1 MPPRNEKKKEKNI
14 IWGRGR
20 LLWIWLGTKQEV
32 MSYCFVWFDWFS
44 LFLFFSCLKQRP
56 QPKRKQRKKDPKRDQ
71 KTIPY
76 HRFHHH
82 QQKQNFFQYCTP
94 CILSVPSLF
103 SLRFNQSKYLSQ
115 LTSLS
120 LTSHFPFRSVF
131 RFCFVFKA
139 KYLVFLNP
147 LPSFS
152 FFFSTWAQI
161 IFDLAF

>member
-1 MPPRNEKKKEKNI
+1 MREREIVVDLTWNKT
-14 IWGRGR
+14 GSDQ
-20 LLWIWLGTKQEV
+20 LLFCLVWLI
-32 MSYCFVWFDWFS
+32 
-44 LFLFFSCLKQRP
+44 LFIFLSFSCLKQRP

-120 LTSHFPFRSVF
+120 LTVHFPFRSVF
-131 RFCFVFKA
+131 HFCFVFKA

-147 LPSFS
+147 MLSFS
-152 FFFSTWAQI
+152 FFISTWAQI